1 MVIKPFPI
9 KTVPTK
15 TISIKT
21 ISTDCNKEKVP
32 CKMEK
37 VYILLTLLLTTI
49 SLINATLLLTISFPH
64 KAMIQKEQIIS
75 IVRHH

>member
-1 MVIKPFPI
+1 
-9 KTVPTK
+9 
-15 TISIKT
+15 
-21 ISTDCNKEKVP
+21 
-32 CKMEK
+32 MEK

-49 SLINATLLLTISFPH
+49 SLINANLLLTILFPH